1 MTDKFAS
8 NLASVVNRFWP
19 VKIVDPDSPIMA
31 STNTP
36 NKFDVPIEGTSGPQ
50 KYEPKPWKEAS
61 SLIIAARVDP
71 VEKSGLGSEM
81 NGSEK
86 RSFQKVLPLDD
97 CDYRLLMAKRSGK
110 SSFLANAFVF
120 PGGYVELADFSPKW
134 WSVFENAGM
143 SRSELSSFG
152 SHISKPRPPIMT
164 EPGVLMAEE
173 YLSNDIIPPDVALR
187 ITAIRETFEETGI
200 LLLNRAPSMNGN
212 KTAAFL
218 AEDVFAKVNINEWKK
233 KIHDNPIE
241 FVDFCSE
248 VGLCPDIWSLSEW
261 WNWLTPPALGHK
273 RFDTMFYI
281 CCLDFLPKADSDDKE
296 MASVEWV
303 SPLEMLEEHHHKRAS
318 LAPPQVYELSRICNF
333 NTLKALKDFSRHRES
348 FGIAQWC
355 ATITGLKDGAML
367 SLPGDDHYNKD
378 SEVKH
383 LPTLDEIRSKSA
395 NLNRIELRAP
405 IMRAVCNIN
414 LSHGH
419 TSPITYPPLE
429 SGTVTTGL
437 RSNL

>member
-1 MTDKFAS
+1 MAD
-8 NLASVVNRFWP
+8 LAQMAGLRFKVNRFWQ
-19 VKIVDPDSPIMA
+19 VKIMDPDSPYMA
-31 STNTP
+31 STNIP
-36 NKFDVPIEGTSGPQ
+36 KFDSEGVSAPM
-50 KYEPKPWKEAS
+50 KYEAKPWKEAS

-71 VEKSGLGSEM
+71 VEKSGLGSDPS
-81 NGSEK
+81 NSSEK

-134 WSVFENAGM
+134 WSVFESAGM
-143 SRSELSSFG
+143 SRSELAKFG
-152 SHISKPRPPIMT
+152 SNIAKPRPPIFT
-164 EPGVLMAEE
+164 EPGILMQEE

-200 LLLNRAPSMNGN
+200 LLINRAPSMNGK

-218 AEDVFAKVNINEWKK
+218 AEDVFAKVNIPEWKK
-233 KIHDNPIE
+233 KIHNNPIE
-241 FVDFCSE
+241 FVNFCSE

-261 WNWLTPPALGHK
+261 WNWLTPSALGHK
-273 RFDTMFYI
+273 RFDTIFYI
-281 CCLDFLPKADSDDKE
+281 CCLDFLPKADYDEKE
-296 MASVEWV
+296 ISSVEWV
-303 SPLEMLEEHHHKRAS
+303 SPIEMLEEHHAKRAS

-333 NTLKALKDFSRHRES
+333 GTLKSLKQFSHKREQ
-348 FGIAQWC
+348 FGIERWC

-367 SLPGDDHYNKD
+367 SLPGDEYYEKGANSKY
-378 SEVKH
+378 
-383 LPTLDEIRSKSA
+383 LPTLDEIRGTSS
-395 NLNRIELRAP
+395 NINRIELRAP

-414 LSHGH
+414 LAHGH

-429 SGTVTTGL
+429 SMGGHI